1 MVPPWIWTPL
11 PSKIRIKIIRPSLLK
26 NLWLLV
32 SKLFFIFRNLTTNWI
47 AQKENEVAEQSQESS
62 QESSD
67 EEEDEDEE
75 KVKEA
80 IKKKH
85 ERGHKTISAE
95 AYGKYNQKG
104 NFVPKVIAKSQEQKQ
119 RIIQRLEKAFM
130 FSALD
135 DKEKN
140 IVIDA
145 MVEKQFA

>member
-1 MVPPWIWTPL
+1 M
-11 PSKIRIKIIRPSLLK
+11 
-26 NLWLLV
+26 
-32 SKLFFIFRNLTTNWI
+32 
-47 AQKENEVAEQSQESS
+47 ADQSQET
-62 QESSD
+62 SSD
-67 EEEDEDEE
+67 DSSDDEEDEDEE

-104 NFVPKVIAKSQEQKQ
+104 DFVPKVIKKSDDQKQ

>member
-1 MVPPWIWTPL
+1 MLRNSL
-11 PSKIRIKIIRPSLLK
+11 PKSP
-26 NLWLLV
+26 WLLV
-32 SKLFFIFRNLTTNWI
+32 FSHLFALEPYHWI
-47 AQKENEVAEQSQESS
+47 DKKSNDVADQSQET
-62 QESSD
+62 SSD
-67 EEEDEDEE
+67 DSSDDEEDEDEE

-104 NFVPKVIAKSQEQKQ
+104 DFVPKVIKKSDDQKQ

>member
-1 MVPPWIWTPL
+1 MDMNSPPVEN
-11 PSKIRIKIIRPSLLK
+11 K
-26 NLWLLV
+26 NKGHKAFASQKSMAAGNETLV
-32 SKLFFIFRNLTTNWI
+32 VILHIHPIFLD
-47 AQKENEVAEQSQESS
+47 KKSNEVAEQSQESS
-62 QESSD
+62 QEDSD
-67 EEEDEDEE
+67 EEEEEDEE

-104 NFVPKVIAKSQEQKQ
+104 NFVPKVIAKSNEQKQ